1 MLSLKLPIDFPL
13 NQRVSNKNKRNL
25 MSIILRLHKVC
36 NECGL
41 IWYPKDEAVSSSC
54 PNCGSENTT
63 NEKFNFIATVL
74 FYLVGVI
81 VLGLVI
87 FSLNQSEPPPAVEP
101 LSDVADSLTKAEQ
114 QINLPEV
121 EEESESPAQP
131 PRVAPTVIPA
141 TPEKPAPA
149 IEQAEVV
156 QPPQSVAEVPTP
168 PKTEPAPVE
177 DLRPLRNV
185 STTQITF
192 SLWSVSELRLRRAY
206 TNLLNNGSAS
216 AEANKKEYLHFV
228 SSRAKKCGELNPEFE
243 KNINSI
249 EKIKFKDGDSKV
261 LECYASENTSEYNR
275 LNIAIEEY

>member
-1 MLSLKLPIDFPL
+1 
-13 NQRVSNKNKRNL
+13 

-36 NECGL
+36 NECGF

-63 NEKFNFIATVL
+63 NEKFNYVATVL

-81 VLGLVI
+81 VLGMVI
-87 FSLNQSEPPPAVEP
+87 VSLNTHEPPPVVEP
-101 LSDVADSLTKAEQ
+101 ISDVADSLTKAEQ
-114 QINLPEV
+114 QIDLPEA
-121 EEESESPAQP
+121 EEESESDAQP
-131 PRVAPTVIPA
+131 PRVAPTVTPA
-141 TPEKPAPA
+141 VTEKLAPA
-149 IEQAEVV
+149 VEQAVV
-156 QPPQSVAEVPTP
+156 AQTPQPAAEVPTP
-168 PKTEPAPVE
+168 AKAEPAPVE
-177 DLRPLRNV
+177 DLRPLANV
-185 STTQITF
+185 STSQITF

-206 TNLLNNGSAS
+206 TNLLNNGSAT

-261 LECYASENTSEYNR
+261 LECHASENTSEYNK
-275 LNIAIEEY
+275 LNIAVEEY